1 MNKSLY
7 QHLSL
12 APVPSGAEPLQLCL
26 PQHLAVPR
34 GEEGEEEEIKM
45 EIDTQVNYQ
54 SINPQIDKSINQH
67 ISVQDL
73 SFRLL
78 FNFLNIHYWD

>member
-12 APVPSGAEPLQLCL
+12 APVGVGAEPSQLCL

-34 GEEGEEEEIKM
+34 GEEQKEIDM
-45 EIDTQVNYQ
+45 EIDSQV
-54 SINPQIDKSINQH
+54 D
-67 ISVQDL
+67 SVA
-73 SFRLL
+73 
-78 FNFLNIHYWD
+78 FLD

>member
-34 GEEGEEEEIKM
+34 GEKGVEEEMKM
-45 EIDTQVNYQ
+45 EIDTQVNNL
-54 SINPQIDKSINQH
+54 IN
-67 ISVQDL
+67 
-73 SFRLL
+73 
-78 FNFLNIHYWD
+78 

>member
-34 GEEGEEEEIKM
+34 GEKGVEEEMKM
-45 EIDTQVNYQ
+45 EIDTEVNNL
-54 SINPQIDKSINQH
+54 INSQIDLSINQRNYS
-67 ISVQDL
+67 IQFKTKALDY
-73 SFRLL
+73 F
-78 FNFLNIHYWD
+78 